1 MMSSR
6 AWLENS
12 VATLTKSLIIR
23 NPRGLHV
30 RAATVLANAL
40 KPFDA
45 EVTIT
50 LGEQSANAKSVM
62 HLLLLT
68 AGQGAEV
75 EVSAVGP
82 QAPEAMDAVSD
93 VITDGFGESG

>member
-1 MMSSR
+1 M
-6 AWLENS
+6 
-12 VATLTKSLIIR
+12 ATLTKNLIIR

-40 KPFDA
+40 KPYDA
-45 EVTIT
+45 EVTISR
-50 LGEQSANAKSVM
+50 GEQSANARSVM

-68 AGQGAEV
+68 AGQGSEV

-82 QAPEAMDAVSD
+82 QAAEAMEAVSG
-93 VITDGFGESG
+93 VIEDGFGERG

>member
-1 MMSSR
+1 M
-6 AWLENS
+6 
-12 VATLTKSLIIR
+12 ATLTKSLTIR

-68 AGQGAEV
+68 AGQGSEV

-82 QAPEAMDAVSD
+82 QAPEAMDAVSA
-93 VITDGFGESG
+93 VISDGFGESG